1 MSKKI
6 SQMTPTG
13 SAPATSEFM
22 FAYNGD
28 NYAIEKDDL
37 ISGSNDYISILD
49 SAGNNVAILTG
60 LAESA
65 IATDPIEV
73 RGTNGVSFW
82 ICGCEDP
89 NP

>member
-1 MSKKI
+1 
-6 SQMTPTG
+6 MTPTG
-13 SAPATSEFM
+13 EAPAASEIM

-28 NYAIEKDDL
+28 NYAVEKDDFV
-37 ISGSNDYISILD
+37 SGKNDSISILD

>member
-1 MSKKI
+1 
-6 SQMTPTG
+6 MTPTG
-13 SAPATSEFM
+13 VAPAASEIM
-22 FAYNGD
+22 FAYNGG
-28 NYAIEKDDL
+28 NYSIEKDDL
-37 ISGSNDYISILD
+37 ISGSNDDIYILD

-60 LAESA
+60 LAQSFVP
-65 IATDPIEV
+65 TDPIEV